1 MYTSFELILLFWPIA
16 TKIATQSNL
25 HRPGRILYRERYK
38 RHFYSGFLSFLFE
51 KTIIQFSDESIMSKL
66 KRFIWTLLTA
76 AASAN
81 FAFQDDE
88 DFSDHRFRR
97 ESSGDYDSSGDGP
110 EVSFS

>member
-1 MYTSFELILLFWPIA
+1 
-16 TKIATQSNL
+16 
-25 HRPGRILYRERYK
+25 
-38 RHFYSGFLSFLFE
+38 
-51 KTIIQFSDESIMSKL
+51 MSKL

-76 AASAN
+76 AASAS

-110 EVSFS
+110 EVRIPVIPLDLWSFTVTIPSNHMVEPKLVLFRLAI

>member
-1 MYTSFELILLFWPIA
+1 
-16 TKIATQSNL
+16 
-25 HRPGRILYRERYK
+25 
-38 RHFYSGFLSFLFE
+38 
-51 KTIIQFSDESIMSKL
+51 MSKL

-110 EVSFS
+110 EVSFFHEKYFKSGTYPNLESRFLTKS

>member
-1 MYTSFELILLFWPIA
+1 
-16 TKIATQSNL
+16 
-25 HRPGRILYRERYK
+25 
-38 RHFYSGFLSFLFE
+38 
-51 KTIIQFSDESIMSKL
+51 MSKL

-110 EVSFS
+110 EVSFFSGTHGHTNILKRHFFPRPQFMDQKYYFNNIVIFYVRLNRMFV

>member
-1 MYTSFELILLFWPIA
+1 
-16 TKIATQSNL
+16 
-25 HRPGRILYRERYK
+25 
-38 RHFYSGFLSFLFE
+38 
-51 KTIIQFSDESIMSKL
+51 MSKL

-110 EVSFS
+110 EVSFSSYPRDNFFLKIPNLRPRIKTICSIE

>member
-1 MYTSFELILLFWPIA
+1 
-16 TKIATQSNL
+16 
-25 HRPGRILYRERYK
+25 
-38 RHFYSGFLSFLFE
+38 
-51 KTIIQFSDESIMSKL
+51 MSKL

-110 EVSFS
+110 EVSFSSYPRDKFF

>member
-1 MYTSFELILLFWPIA
+1 
-16 TKIATQSNL
+16 
-25 HRPGRILYRERYK
+25 
-38 RHFYSGFLSFLFE
+38 
-51 KTIIQFSDESIMSKL
+51 MSKL

-110 EVSFS
+110 EVSFFMKNISKAEHTLISNQDF

>member
-1 MYTSFELILLFWPIA
+1 
-16 TKIATQSNL
+16 
-25 HRPGRILYRERYK
+25 
-38 RHFYSGFLSFLFE
+38 
-51 KTIIQFSDESIMSKL
+51 MSKL

-110 EVSFS
+110 EVSFF

>member
-1 MYTSFELILLFWPIA
+1 
-16 TKIATQSNL
+16 
-25 HRPGRILYRERYK
+25 
-38 RHFYSGFLSFLFE
+38 
-51 KTIIQFSDESIMSKL
+51 MSKL

-76 AASAN
+76 AAASAAN

-110 EVSFS
+110 EVSQFQNFQILLIFFMHVF

>member
-1 MYTSFELILLFWPIA
+1 
-16 TKIATQSNL
+16 
-25 HRPGRILYRERYK
+25 
-38 RHFYSGFLSFLFE
+38 
-51 KTIIQFSDESIMSKL
+51 MSKL

-110 EVSFS
+110 EVSFFSGTHGHINILKHHFYYVPNLWIENIILIEYL